1 MAIHENSPLPT
12 CSTSPST
19 IIQWHRDDTCCLR
32 LKLRLPLTVPLR
44 HYIKRTSQGGRATLH
59 QIAGTLFC
67 SFRGSHRERRRLSP
81 LRWTA
86 PALQDPTEV
95 GIEGHDENLLR
106 RLAPASAPVPGRHAD
121 LLPVGGPV
129 ARTVVASRI
138 HERLAEHRSARVPLL
153 PLIGKPTHRHRKG
166 LGGEIVD
173 PDPGRIMNRLFETAR
188 YSRRS
193 RSASLHPT
201 HASRAGSVFAAAS
214 KSRQPRRRPSRSR
227 MN

>member
-1 MAIHENSPLPT
+1 MLCGQPAGRLDDLHP
-12 CSTSPST
+12 
-19 IIQWHRDDTCCLR
+19 HRDER
-32 LKLRLPLTVPLR
+32 IV
-44 HYIKRTSQGGRATLH
+44 A
-59 QIAGTLFC
+59 
-67 SFRGSHRERRRLSP
+67 HRERRRLSP
-81 LRWTA
+81 LRWTV

-106 RLAPASAPVPGRHAD
+106 RLASASAPVPGRHAD

-173 PDPGRIMNRLFETAR
+173 PDPRQNYEPAVRDRKIQPPVAVRLAPSDPRIAGGQRL
-188 YSRRS
+188 
-193 RSASLHPT
+193 
-201 HASRAGSVFAAAS
+201 
-214 KSRQPRRRPSRSR
+214 RRRLEKQAAEAAPFAVENEPAQVRAER
-227 MN
+227 TGAAEPVVPVNQFIPLGDLPRLRRQVQ